1 MSTQHTI
8 RIDTKTKAR
17 LESIGRYGE
26 AHSNIIDILLFH
38 FAFPKKGS
46 GGLYG
51 TRTILPAFSKE
62 EVAAI
67 EKQLMETL
75 PK

>member
-1 MSTQHTI
+1 MAKTTTI
-8 RIDTKTKAR
+8 RIDPKTKVR

-26 AHSNIIDILLFH
+26 AHSKIIDILLFH
-38 FAFPKKGS
+38 FAFPKKGA
-46 GGLYG
+46 GGLYA

-62 EVAAI
+62 EVTAI
-67 EKQLMETL
+67 EKHLMETM